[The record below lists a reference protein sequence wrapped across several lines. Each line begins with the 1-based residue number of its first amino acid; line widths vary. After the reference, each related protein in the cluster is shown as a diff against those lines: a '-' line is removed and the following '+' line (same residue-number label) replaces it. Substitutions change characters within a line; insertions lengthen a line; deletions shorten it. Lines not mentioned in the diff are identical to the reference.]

1 MPCASWSGVPTM
13 KQPPPEVAAV
23 PPRASSCSSRATLA
37 PAVLASSA
45 AATPAAPPPMIAIS
59 VSTRCSVMDAP
70 WAFLS
75 LRVPPLRLSRRSPPG
90 QTRAG
95 YTLATQPSRAVNVGA
110 PGRGDKRMEFHVTE
124 EQRRLQERSR
134 CLAADFALRAAQH
147 DREASHPLENYEA
160 LRQAGFYALNV
171 PAELGGA
178 GMGLLGYS
186 LAAEE
191 LAQGCPST
199 ALSFNMHLSIVGPLM
214 ESPVIPRTTKERLA
228 AMVVQQ
234 RKLIAGNFSEPT
246 TSGLVGTP
254 VPRARARRV
263 DGGYRIS
270 GRKAF
275 ASMLEA
281 ADYCAVMAYPDDA
294 TAPTAAMILLV
305 PRDAAGR
312 RVDEVWD
319 TLGMRATR
327 SDSMV
332 LDECWVSDDALLV
345 RSDDIVPFRRQG
357 ANWFWASYT
366 AVYLG
371 IAVAAY
377 KAIIETVHGR
387 TPPGFTQSL
396 AYHPDV
402 RRHVAEM
409 SVDLEAARLLTYH
422 SAWLSDTHGPT
433 PATLAAFYR
442 AKYFVGEA
450 VTRITRTAMTLG
462 GAHALFKTSPL
473 ERLFR
478 DGAVAPVQFPPR
490 DFCLASLGMLELDL
504 DPRDVLPPL
513 KSDRSDTGPI
523 IR

>member
-1 MPCASWSGVPTM
+1 
-13 KQPPPEVAAV
+13 
-23 PPRASSCSSRATLA
+23 
-37 PAVLASSA
+37 
-45 AATPAAPPPMIAIS
+45 
-59 VSTRCSVMDAP
+59 
-70 WAFLS
+70 
-75 LRVPPLRLSRRSPPG
+75 
-90 QTRAG
+90 
-95 YTLATQPSRAVNVGA
+95 
-110 PGRGDKRMEFHVTE
+110 MEFHIAE
-124 EQRRLQERSR
+124 EQRSLQRRSR
-134 CLAADFALRAAQH
+134 HLAEDFATRAARH
-147 DREASHPLENYEA
+147 DREASHPVENYKA
-160 LRQAGFYALNV
+160 LRDAGFYGLNV
-171 PAELGGA
+171 PSGA
-178 GMGLLGYS
+178 GRLEGSGLLGYS

-191 LAQGCPST
+191 LAQGCAST
-199 ALSFNMHLSIVGPLM
+199 ALAFNMHLSIVGPIM
-214 ESPVIPRTTKERLA
+214 ESPLVPDAVRTRVA
-228 AMVVQQ
+228 RMVVQEG
-234 RKLIAGNFSEPT
+234 KLIAGNFSEPT

-254 VPRARARRV
+254 VPMTRARRV
-263 DGGYRIS
+263 GGGYCLT

-281 ADYCAVMAYPDDA
+281 ADYTAVMARPDDA
-294 TAPTAAMILLV
+294 TAPTAGMIVLV
-305 PRDAAGR
+305 PKDAAGR
-312 RVDEVWD
+312 RVEAVWD

-327 SDSMV
+327 SDSMI
-332 LDECWVSDDALLV
+332 LDECWVPDDAMLV
-345 RSDDIVPFRRQG
+345 RSDDIVSFRRSG
-357 ANWFWASYT
+357 ANWLWGSYT

-377 KAIIETVHGR
+377 KAIIETVRGR
-387 TPPGFTQSL
+387 TPPGFAQPL

-422 SAWLSDTHGPT
+422 SAWLSDAEGPT
-433 PATLAAFYR
+433 PAALSALYR

-490 DFCLASLGMLELDL
+490 DFCLASLGLLELGL

-513 KSDRSDTGPI
+513 RPLRDDAGPI

>member
-1 MPCASWSGVPTM
+1 
-13 KQPPPEVAAV
+13 
-23 PPRASSCSSRATLA
+23 
-37 PAVLASSA
+37 
-45 AATPAAPPPMIAIS
+45 
-59 VSTRCSVMDAP
+59 
-70 WAFLS
+70 
-75 LRVPPLRLSRRSPPG
+75 
-90 QTRAG
+90 
-95 YTLATQPSRAVNVGA
+95 
-110 PGRGDKRMEFHVTE
+110 
-124 EQRRLQERSR
+124 
-134 CLAADFALRAAQH
+134 
-147 DREASHPLENYEA
+147 
-160 LRQAGFYALNV
+160 
-171 PAELGGA
+171 
-178 GMGLLGYS
+178 
-186 LAAEE
+186 
-191 LAQGCPST
+191 
-199 ALSFNMHLSIVGPLM
+199 MHLSIIGPLM
-214 ESPVIPRTTKERLA
+214 ESPLVSSGTKKRVA
-228 AMVVQQ
+228 HMVVHDK
-234 RKLIAGNFSEPT
+234 KLIAGNYSEPT

-254 VPRARARRV
+254 VPLTRARRV
-263 DGGYRIS
+263 DGGYRIT

-281 ADYCAVMAYPDDA
+281 ADYCAVMAYPDEA
-294 TAPTAAMILLV
+294 TTPTAAMILLV
-305 PRDAAGR
+305 PRQAAGR
-312 RVDEVWD
+312 RVEEVWD

-332 LDECWVSDDALLV
+332 LDECWVADDALMV
-345 RSDDIVPFRRQG
+345 RADDIVPFRRDG
-357 ANWFWASYT
+357 ANWSWASYT

-371 IAVAAY
+371 VAVAAY
-377 KAIIETVHGR
+377 RTLIETVRRR
-387 TPPGFTQSL
+387 TPPGFAQSL

-422 SAWLSDTHGPT
+422 SAWLSDTQGPT

-513 KSDRSDTGPI
+513 KSDRPDAGPI